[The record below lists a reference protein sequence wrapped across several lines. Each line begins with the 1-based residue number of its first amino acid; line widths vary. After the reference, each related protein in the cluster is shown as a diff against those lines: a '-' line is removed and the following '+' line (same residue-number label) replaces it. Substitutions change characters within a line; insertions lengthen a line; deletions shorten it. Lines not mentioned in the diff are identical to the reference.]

1 MQQQHTEY
9 YRTLRV
15 YLEENLNATQTA
27 RELYIHRSTLLYRLE
42 RIREIL
48 DSDLTDPD
56 ELLYLNFPSVCW
68 NRRSRKIPDRKKQSK
83 SLCGIF
89 YSRHRKALVLKYA
102 SDLHWSVI
110 GREIYA
116 YLSDRFYYFHVSAG
130 RASRSDSLW
139 INHGDVSDA
148 DLYHCDYR

>member
-1 MQQQHTEY
+1 MLCHEKLPRLKEIDAQQHTEY

-56 ELLYLNFPSVCW
+56 ELLYLNFSF
-68 NRRSRKIPDRKKQSK
+68 RLLEQEEQKDTGS
-83 SLCGIF
+83 
-89 YSRHRKALVLKYA
+89 
-102 SDLHWSVI
+102 
-110 GREIYA
+110 
-116 YLSDRFYYFHVSAG
+116 
-130 RASRSDSLW
+130 
-139 INHGDVSDA
+139 
-148 DLYHCDYR
+148 